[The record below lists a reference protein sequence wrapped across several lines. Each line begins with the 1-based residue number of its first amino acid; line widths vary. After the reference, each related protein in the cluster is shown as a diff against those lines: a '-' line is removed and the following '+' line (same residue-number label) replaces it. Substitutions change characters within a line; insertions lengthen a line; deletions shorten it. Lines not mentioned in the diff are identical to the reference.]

1 MSEPEEPIVF
11 WVENS
16 TPKEIIPAV
25 IAGIE
30 NWNIAFE
37 EAGFKNAVVAKIQP
51 EDATW
56 DAADYDYNVVRW
68 SSEPDGSLLGIGP
81 SVSNPLTG
89 EIISADVVN
98 KLLAVKIGYNY
109 RKLYGYSEDNDPLMQ
124 YITNLTLHEVGHV
137 LGLRHNFRGSYLY
150 SPEEIHNKEI
160 TGNTLMNSV
169 MD

>member
-98 KLLAVKIGYNY
+98 KLLAVKIESLKKSLPPGPS
-109 RKLYGYSEDNDPLMQ
+109 RTSRPRFDSDQVRIIFK
-124 YITNLTLHEVGHV
+124 
-137 LGLRHNFRGSYLY
+137 F
-150 SPEEIHNKEI
+150 
-160 TGNTLMNSV
+160 
-169 MD
+169 